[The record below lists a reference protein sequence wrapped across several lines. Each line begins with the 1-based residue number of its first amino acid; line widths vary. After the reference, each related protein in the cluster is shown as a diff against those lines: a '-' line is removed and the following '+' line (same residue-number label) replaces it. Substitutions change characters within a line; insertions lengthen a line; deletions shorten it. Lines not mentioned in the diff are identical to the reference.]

1 MIAALPMYDW
11 PELRAETDQFW
22 SALRDALRVHGVDAP
37 DALTR
42 DRASRAVWSDPDL
55 LFSQT
60 CGWPYVTEVSQW
72 AQLVATPV
80 YAAPGCEGPRYSSA
94 LVARAGAPL
103 QRAEEAQRIAINSL
117 DSLSGWRAVAGQLPN
132 GIAKTETGSHRASLA
147 AVAAGEADLAAID
160 ALCWAYSA
168 EIAPDL
174 HAELRVIGWTP
185 KLPALPFITA
195 RNAAPEMVGALRA
208 ALSATLREPDLQPA
222 LTRLRLTGAAVLSD
236 ADYAP
241 IAQL

>member
-11 PELRAETDQFW
+11 PELRAETDQLW
-22 SALRDALRVHGVDAP
+22 SALRDALRLQGIDAP
-37 DALTR
+37 EALTR
-42 DRASRAVWSDPDL
+42 DRPARAVWSDPDL
-55 LFSQT
+55 LLSQT

-94 LVARAGAPL
+94 LVARAGSPL
-103 QRAEEAQRIAINSL
+103 QRAEDAQRIAINSL
-117 DSLSGWRAVAGQLPN
+117 DSLSGWRAVAGQLPTR
-132 GIAKTETGSHRASLA
+132 IAKIETGSHRASLA

-160 ALCWAYSA
+160 ALCWAYAA
-168 EIAPDL
+168 EIDRDL
-174 HAELRVIGWTP
+174 HAALRVVGWTP

-195 RNAAPEMVGALRA
+195 RSAAPETVDALRL
-208 ALSATLREPDLQPA
+208 ALSAALREPDLQPA
-222 LTRLRLTGAAVLSD
+222 LARLRLTGAETLSD

-241 IAQL
+241 IARL